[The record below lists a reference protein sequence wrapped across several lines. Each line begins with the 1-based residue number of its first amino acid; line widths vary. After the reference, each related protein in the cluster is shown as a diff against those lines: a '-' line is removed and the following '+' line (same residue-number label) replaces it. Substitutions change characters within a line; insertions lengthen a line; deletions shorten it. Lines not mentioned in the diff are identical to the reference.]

1 MHERTLIVYPD
12 PRLLAQAVAARTLLT
27 LNEVLGTPGRDRAD
41 IAVTGGTDGTAILES
56 MASSALLDIVDWSRV
71 HVWWGDE
78 RFVAADSDERN
89 DRAARAALF
98 DALIAEGRMGDAQ
111 IHAMPA
117 DGRSAGSQAPSRSA
131 RLEQQCGTR

>member
-56 MASSALLDIVDWSRV
+56 MASSALLDIVDWSYV
-71 HVWWGDE
+71 HVW
-78 RFVAADSDERN
+78 
-89 DRAARAALF
+89 
-98 DALIAEGRMGDAQ
+98 
-111 IHAMPA
+111 
-117 DGRSAGSQAPSRSA
+117 
-131 RLEQQCGTR
+131 